1 MIELFGKNVR
11 KIIRIFKIPRNIILS
26 LRYGISPS
34 KHVYFGKNVRI
45 VNPQYIDM
53 GGQVFIDDDVE
64 LCVNQTMPGVTPKL
78 LIGNRVHFGKMN
90 RIGCYNRIIIENDV
104 LFAPHVH
111 ISDRNHGFED
121 IHIPISRQKVTSK
134 GPVVIGAET
143 WLGFGCQVMS
153 GVKIGR
159 HCVIAAGA
167 VVVKDVPDY
176 CVVGGNPARILKQF
190 NQTTNKWEKYNG
202 KKI

>member
-1 MIELFGKNVR
+1 MIELLSKILR
-11 KIIRIFKIPRNIILS
+11 KIIWILKNPRNIILS
-26 LRYGISPS
+26 LRYGVSPS

-45 VNPQYIDM
+45 VNPQYVDM

-90 RIGCYNRIIIENDV
+90 RIGCDNKIVIEDDV

-121 IHIPISRQKVTSK
+121 IHTPISRQKVTSK

>member
-1 MIELFGKNVR
+1 MSIW
-11 KIIRIFKIPRNIILS
+11 
-26 LRYGISPS
+26 
-34 KHVYFGKNVRI
+34 
-45 VNPQYIDM
+45 

-90 RIGCYNRIIIENDV
+90 RIGCDNKIVIEDDV

-121 IHIPISRQKVTSK
+121 IHTPISRQKVTSK

-159 HCVIAAGA
+159 HCVIAAGTI
-167 VVVKDVPDY
+167 VVKDVPDY
-176 CVVGGNPARILKQF
+176 SVVGGNPAKILKKY
-190 NQTTNKWEKYNG
+190 NQITNKWEKYDG
-202 KKI
+202 

>member
-1 MIELFGKNVR
+1 MIELFGKVVR

-45 VNPQYIDM
+45 VNPQYVDM

-90 RIGCYNRIIIENDV
+90 RIGCDNKIVIEDDV

-121 IHIPISRQKVTSK
+121 IHTPISRQKVTSK

-167 VVVKDVPDY
+167 IVVKDVPDY
-176 CVVGGNPARILKQF
+176 SVVGGNPAKILKKY
-190 NQTTNKWEKYNG
+190 NQITNKWEKYDG
-202 KKI
+202 

>member
-1 MIELFGKNVR
+1 MMELFSKILR
-11 KIIRIFKIPRNIILS
+11 KIIWILKIPRNIILS

-45 VNPQYIDM
+45 VNPQYVDM

-64 LCVNQTMPGVTPKL
+64 LCVKQTMPGVTPKL

-90 RIGCYNRIIIENDV
+90 RIGCDNKIVIEDDV

-121 IHIPISRQKVTSK
+121 IHTPISRQKVTSK

>member
-1 MIELFGKNVR
+1 MIELFGKILR
-11 KIIRIFKIPRNIILS
+11 KIIRIFKIPRTIILS
-26 LRYGISPS
+26 LRYGVSPS

-90 RIGCYNRIIIENDV
+90 RIGCDNKIVIEDDV

-121 IHIPISRQKVTSK
+121 IHTPISRQKVTSK

-167 VVVKDVPDY
+167 IVVKDVPDY
-176 CVVGGNPARILKQF
+176 CVVGGNPAKILKKY
-190 NQTTNKWEKYNG
+190 NQITNKWEKYDG
-202 KKI
+202 

>member
-1 MIELFGKNVR
+1 MNLLGKVIR
-11 KIIRIFKIPRNIILS
+11 KIMYILKIPRNVLIS

-34 KHVYFGKNVRI
+34 KHVIFGKRVRI

-53 GGQVFIDDDVE
+53 GGQIFLDDDVE
-64 LCVNQTMPGVTPKL
+64 LCVNKTMEAVTPTL
-78 LIGNRVHFGKMN
+78 IIGNRVHFGKMN
-90 RIGCYNRIIIENDV
+90 RIGCDNKIVIEDDV

-121 IHIPISRQKVTSK
+121 IHIAISKQKVTSK

-167 VVVKDVPDY
+167 VVVKNVPDY
-176 CVVGGNPARILKQF
+176 CVVGGNPARILKQY
-190 NQTTNKWEKYNG
+190 NQETHKWEKYNG
-202 KKI
+202 K

>member
-1 MIELFGKNVR
+1 M
-11 KIIRIFKIPRNIILS
+11 
-26 LRYGISPS
+26 
-34 KHVYFGKNVRI
+34 
-45 VNPQYIDM
+45 PQ
-53 GGQVFIDDDVE
+53 
-64 LCVNQTMPGVTPKL
+64 L

-90 RIGCYNRIIIENDV
+90 RIGCDNKIVIEDDV

-121 IHIPISRQKVTSK
+121 IHTPISKQKVISK

-153 GVKIGR
+153 GVEIGK

-176 CVVGGNPARILKQF
+176 CVVGGNPARILKQY
-190 NQTTNKWEKYNG
+190 NKNTNKWEKYNG
-202 KKI
+202 

>member
-1 MIELFGKNVR
+1 MIELFSKILR
-11 KIIRIFKIPRNIILS
+11 KIIWILKIPRNIILS

-45 VNPQYIDM
+45 VNPQYVDM

-90 RIGCYNRIIIENDV
+90 RIGCDNKIVIEDDV

-176 CVVGGNPARILKQF
+176 SVVGGNPARILKQY
-190 NQTTNKWEKYNG
+190 NLMTNKWEKYDG
-202 KKI
+202 

>member
-1 MIELFGKNVR
+1 MIELFSKILR
-11 KIIRIFKIPRNIILS
+11 KIIWFLKIPRNIILS

-34 KHVYFGKNVRI
+34 KHVCFGKNVRI
-45 VNPQYIDM
+45 VNPQYVDM

-90 RIGCYNRIIIENDV
+90 RIGCDNKIVIEDDV

-121 IHIPISRQKVTSK
+121 IHTSISRQKVTSK

-176 CVVGGNPARILKQF
+176 CVVGGNPARILKQY
-190 NQTTNKWEKYNG
+190 NLMTNKWEKYDD
-202 KKI
+202 

>member
-1 MIELFGKNVR
+1 MMELFSKILR
-11 KIIRIFKIPRNIILS
+11 KIIWILKIPRNIILS

-34 KHVYFGKNVRI
+34 KYVYFGKNVRI
-45 VNPQYIDM
+45 VNPQYVDM

-90 RIGCYNRIIIENDV
+90 RIGCDNKIVIEDDV

-176 CVVGGNPARILKQF
+176 CVVGGNPARILKQY
-190 NQTTNKWEKYNG
+190 NLMTNKWEKYDD
-202 KKI
+202 

>member
-1 MIELFGKNVR
+1 MIELFSKILR
-11 KIIRIFKIPRNIILS
+11 KIIRILKNLRNIILS

-45 VNPQYIDM
+45 VNPQYVDM

-90 RIGCYNRIIIENDV
+90 RIGCDNKIVIEDDV

-121 IHIPISRQKVTSK
+121 IHTPISRQKVTSK

-167 VVVKDVPDY
+167 IVVKDVPDY
-176 CVVGGNPARILKQF
+176 SVVGGNPAKILKKY
-190 NQTTNKWEKYNG
+190 NQITNKWEKYDD
-202 KKI
+202 

>member
-90 RIGCYNRIIIENDV
+90 RIGCDNRIIIEDDV

-111 ISDRNHGFED
+111 ISDRNHGFEN

-167 VVVKDVPDY
+167 IVVKDVPDY
-176 CVVGGNPARILKQF
+176 CVVGGNPAKILKKF
-190 NQTTNKWEKYNG
+190 NQITNKWEKYDG
-202 KKI
+202 

>member
-90 RIGCYNRIIIENDV
+90 RIGCDNRIIIEDDV

>member
-1 MIELFGKNVR
+1 MIELFSKILR
-11 KIIRIFKIPRNIILS
+11 KIIWILKIPRNIILS

-45 VNPQYIDM
+45 VNPQYVDM

-90 RIGCYNRIIIENDV
+90 RIGCDNRIIIEDDV
-104 LFAPHVH
+104 IFAPHVH

-121 IHIPISRQKVTSK
+121 IHTPISRQKVTSK
-134 GPVVIGAET
+134 GSVVIGAET

-167 VVVKDVPDY
+167 IVVKDVPDY
-176 CVVGGNPARILKQF
+176 SVVGGNPAKILKKY
-190 NQTTNKWEKYNG
+190 NQITNKWEKYDD
-202 KKI
+202 

>member
-1 MIELFGKNVR
+1 MIELFSKILR
-11 KIIRIFKIPRNIILS
+11 KIIWILKIPRNIILS

-45 VNPQYIDM
+45 VNPQYVDM

-64 LCVNQTMPGVTPKL
+64 LCINQTMPGVTPKL

-90 RIGCYNRIIIENDV
+90 RIGCDNKIVIEDDV

-121 IHIPISRQKVTSK
+121 IHTPISRQKVTSK

-167 VVVKDVPDY
+167 IVVKDVPDY
-176 CVVGGNPARILKQF
+176 SVVGGNPAKILKKY
-190 NQTTNKWEKYNG
+190 NQITNKWEKYDD
-202 KKI
+202 

>member
-1 MIELFGKNVR
+1 MMELFSKILR
-11 KIIRIFKIPRNIILS
+11 KIIWILKIPRNIILS

-34 KHVYFGKNVRI
+34 KYVYFGKNVRI
-45 VNPQYIDM
+45 VNPQYVDM

-90 RIGCYNRIIIENDV
+90 RIGCDNRIIIEDDV

-121 IHIPISRQKVTSK
+121 IHTPISQQKVISK
-134 GPVVIGAET
+134 GEVVIGTET

-176 CVVGGNPARILKQF
+176 CVVGGNPARILKQY
-190 NQTTNKWEKYNG
+190 NLMTNKWEKYDG
-202 KKI
+202 

>member
-1 MIELFGKNVR
+1 MKNIVR
-11 KIIRIFKIPRNIILS
+11 KIVNKVFGIFQILRSSFLS

-34 KHVYFGKNVRI
+34 KRVIFGKRVRI
-45 VNPQYIDM
+45 VNFRYIDM
-53 GGQVFIDDDVE
+53 GGQIFLDDDVE
-64 LCVNQTMPGVTPKL
+64 LCVNKTMEDVTPQL
-78 LIGNRVHFGKMN
+78 VIGNRVHFGKMN
-90 RIGCYNRIIIENDV
+90 RIGCDNKIVIEDDV

-176 CVVGGNPARILKQF
+176 CLVGGNPAIILKQY
-190 NQTTNKWEKYNG
+190 NLMTNKWEKYDD
-202 KKI
+202 

>member
-1 MIELFGKNVR
+1 MIELFSKILR
-11 KIIRIFKIPRNIILS
+11 KIIWILKIPRNIILS

-45 VNPQYIDM
+45 VNPQYVDM

-90 RIGCYNRIIIENDV
+90 RIGCDNKIVIEDDV

-121 IHIPISRQKVTSK
+121 IHTPISRQKVTSK

>member
-1 MIELFGKNVR
+1 MIELFGKILR
-11 KIIRIFKIPRNIILS
+11 KIIRIFKIPRTIILS

-64 LCVNQTMPGVTPKL
+64 LCVNKTMLGVTPKL

-90 RIGCYNRIIIENDV
+90 RIGCDNKIVIEDDV

-121 IHIPISRQKVTSK
+121 IHTPISRQKVTSK

-176 CVVGGNPARILKQF
+176 CVVGGNPAKILKKY
-190 NQTTNKWEKYNG
+190 NQITNKWEKYDG
-202 KKI
+202 

>member
-1 MIELFGKNVR
+1 MIELFGKILR
-11 KIIRIFKIPRNIILS
+11 KIIRIFKIPRTIILS

-90 RIGCYNRIIIENDV
+90 RIGCDNKIVIEDDV

-121 IHIPISRQKVTSK
+121 INTPISRQKVVSK
-134 GPVVIGAET
+134 GAVVIGTET

-159 HCVIAAGA
+159 HCVIAAGT

-176 CVVGGNPARILKQF
+176 SVVGGNPARILKQY
-190 NQTTNKWEKYNG
+190 NQITNKWEKYDG
-202 KKI
+202 

>member
-64 LCVNQTMPGVTPKL
+64 ICVNQTMPGVTPKL

-90 RIGCYNRIIIENDV
+90 RIGCDNRIIIEDDV

-111 ISDRNHGFED
+111 ISDRNHGFEN

-159 HCVIAAGA
+159 HCVIAAGTI
-167 VVVKDVPDY
+167 VVKDVPDY
-176 CVVGGNPARILKQF
+176 SVVGGNPAKILKKY
-190 NQTTNKWEKYNG
+190 NQITNKWEKYDG
-202 KKI
+202 

>member
-1 MIELFGKNVR
+1 MIELFSKILR
-11 KIIRIFKIPRNIILS
+11 KIIWILKIPRNIILS

-45 VNPQYIDM
+45 VNPQYVDM

-90 RIGCYNRIIIENDV
+90 RIGCDNKIVIEDDV

-121 IHIPISRQKVTSK
+121 INTPISRQKVVSK
-134 GPVVIGAET
+134 GAVVIGAET

-167 VVVKDVPDY
+167 IVVKDVPDY
-176 CVVGGNPARILKQF
+176 SVVGGNPAKILKKY
-190 NQTTNKWEKYNG
+190 NQITNKWEKYDG
-202 KKI
+202 

>member
-1 MIELFGKNVR
+1 MIELFSKILR
-11 KIIRIFKIPRNIILS
+11 KIIWILKIPRNIILS

-53 GGQVFIDDDVE
+53 GGGKIYIDDDVE
-64 LCVNQTMPGVTPKL
+64 LCVNKTMPGVTPKL

-90 RIGCYNRIIIENDV
+90 RIGCDNKIVIEDDV

-121 IHIPISRQKVTSK
+121 IHTPISRQKVTSK

-159 HCVIAAGA
+159 HCVIAAGTI
-167 VVVKDVPDY
+167 VVKDVPDY
-176 CVVGGNPARILKQF
+176 SVVGGNPAKILKKY
-190 NQTTNKWEKYNG
+190 NQITNKWEKYDG
-202 KKI
+202 

>member
-1 MIELFGKNVR
+1 MSFHRFFDKGCYLL
-11 KIIRIFKIPRNIILS
+11 KIPKNIFLS
-26 LRYGISPS
+26 LKYGFPCNL
-34 KHVYFGKNVRI
+34 HVSFNNRVRI
-45 VNPQYIDM
+45 VNSKYIKM
-53 GGQVFIDDDVE
+53 GKYVFLDDDVE
-64 LCVNQTMPGVTPKL
+64 LCVNKTIPNICPQL
-78 LIGNRVHFGKMN
+78 IIGNRVQFGKMN
-90 RIGCYNRIIIENDV
+90 RIGCDNRIVIEDDV

-121 IHIPISRQKVTSK
+121 IHTPISKQKVTSK

-176 CVVGGNPARILKQF
+176 CVVGGNPARILKQY
-190 NQTTNKWEKYNG
+190 NKNTNKWEKYNG
-202 KKI
+202 

>member
-1 MIELFGKNVR
+1 MIELFSKILR
-11 KIIRIFKIPRNIILS
+11 KIIWILKIPRNIILS

-45 VNPQYIDM
+45 VNPQYVDM

-90 RIGCYNRIIIENDV
+90 RIGCDNKIVIEDDV

-121 IHIPISRQKVTSK
+121 IHTPVSRQKVNSK

-159 HCVIAAGA
+159 HCVITAGA

-176 CVVGGNPARILKQF
+176 SVVGGNPARILKQY
-190 NQTTNKWEKYNG
+190 NQITNKWEKYDG
-202 KKI
+202 

>member
-1 MIELFGKNVR
+1 MIELFSKILR
-11 KIIRIFKIPRNIILS
+11 KIIWILKIPRNIILS

-45 VNPQYIDM
+45 VNPQYVDM

-90 RIGCYNRIIIENDV
+90 RIGCDNKIVIEDDV

-121 IHIPISRQKVTSK
+121 IHTPISRQKVTSK

-159 HCVIAAGA
+159 HCVIAAGTI
-167 VVVKDVPDY
+167 VVKDVPDY
-176 CVVGGNPARILKQF
+176 SVVGGNPAKILK
-190 NQTTNKWEKYNG
+190 KYNQ
-202 KKI
+202 ITRVSSSLYQF

>member
-1 MIELFGKNVR
+1 MNIVE
-11 KIIRIFKIPRNIILS
+11 KIIGKFSWTLKILRGMLLS

-34 KHVYFGKNVRI
+34 KRIMFGKRVRI
-45 VNPQYIDM
+45 VNPQYIEW
-53 GGQVFIDDDVE
+53 GGEIFIDDDVE
-64 LCVNQTMPGVTPKL
+64 LCVNKTMDGVTPQ
-78 LIGNRVHFGKMN
+78 LIIGKRVHFGKMN
-90 RIGCYNRIIIENDV
+90 RIGCDNKIVIEDDV

-121 IHIPISRQKVTSK
+121 IHVPISRQKVTSK

-167 VVVKDVPDY
+167 IVVKDVPDY
-176 CVVGGNPARILKQF
+176 SIVGGNPARILKQY
-190 NQTTNKWEKYNG
+190 NQETHKWEKYNG
-202 KKI
+202 K

>member
-1 MIELFGKNVR
+1 MMELFSKILR
-11 KIIRIFKIPRNIILS
+11 KIIWILKIPRNIILS

-34 KHVYFGKNVRI
+34 KYVYFGKNVRI
-45 VNPQYIDM
+45 VNPQYVDM

-78 LIGNRVHFGKMN
+78 LIGNRAHFGKMN
-90 RIGCYNRIIIENDV
+90 RIGCDNRIIIEDDV

-121 IHIPISRQKVTSK
+121 IHTPISQQKVISK
-134 GPVVIGAET
+134 GEVVIGTET

-167 VVVKDVPDY
+167 IVVKDVPDY
-176 CVVGGNPARILKQF
+176 CVVGGNPAKILKKF
-190 NQTTNKWEKYNG
+190 NQINNKWEKYDD
-202 KKI
+202 

>member
-1 MIELFGKNVR
+1 MNLIGKVIR
-11 KIIRIFKIPRNIILS
+11 KIMWILNIPRNILLS

-34 KHVYFGKNVRI
+34 KHVIFGKRVRI

-53 GGQVFIDDDVE
+53 GGQIFLDDDVE
-64 LCVNQTMPGVTPKL
+64 LCVNKTMEAVTPRL
-78 LIGNRVHFGKMN
+78 VIGNRVHFGKMN
-90 RIGCYNRIIIENDV
+90 RIGCDNKIVIEDDV

-121 IHIPISRQKVTSK
+121 IHVAISKQKVTSK

-167 VVVKDVPDY
+167 VVVKNVPDY
-176 CVVGGNPARILKQF
+176 CVVGGNPARILKQY
-190 NQTTNKWEKYNG
+190 NQETHKWEKYNG
-202 KKI
+202 K